1 MGHIFAIHSRHKIY
15 SDRWLGFLST
25 IYFFLQTRKTK
36 KNTSIG
42 SAEGGLSQF
51 ILRAFGNTVTRT
63 FGFPG
68 TPGNAEN
75 KRNFNLSFEK
85 VDVVHLRINNF
96 IAALVNQ

>member
-1 MGHIFAIHSRHKIY
+1 MNLGLILANHSSHKIHSDAGLVICPLCISSCKSKKHEKI
-15 SDRWLGFLST
+15 
-25 IYFFLQTRKTK
+25 
-36 KNTSIG
+36 TSIG

-75 KRNFNLSFEK
+75 KRNLKLSFEK

-96 IAALVNQ
+96 IAA